1 MTGKQI
7 SRQEEEFRADL
18 RRLGDLYRAHVAA
31 KFTQNRLARAT
42 KVSSTTAGKWLAGA
56 GFPQQVEK
64 LVNLVKLLAAELAAA
79 GANVPSADRR
89 LLDAAVWRSRH
100 TAVSH
105 LRAESV
111 GAGVRGAHGR
121 AAVAADKA
129 RARLADLPDK
139 PRPFTVWSPQQLG
152 VHPAIHGE
160 TVTVPHH
167 AFVLPD
173 YVEREHDRQLRERLE
188 TAKAGDQAVLIVVRG
203 ESCTGKTRTAYEAVR
218 ARLADWDLV
227 FPKGVDSLLALL
239 AADAVTPETVLW
251 LNDAHDFFQGTEG
264 EAAAEALRRRL
275 EDPGPAV
282 IVATMWPTAH
292 RALTTAPQDGVDAQG
307 MYGHARALLGPVAP
321 VDVPPSFTELE
332 LRALRTHRHPSLETA
347 ARTSPTGAISQ
358 TLAAAP
364 QLVDHYES
372 AVAPDGPYGK
382 AIITAA
388 MDARRFGLTSPVTE
402 AFLETAA
409 SGYLTERQRADADPG
424 TWFASALRYAR
435 TRVMEVTAA
444 LEAVVHLSGMG
455 SLPGVY
461 RLADYLDHHARTT
474 RQYVF
479 PPASFWSAIEHHA
492 ATTEL
497 MGIGS
502 AAEEHGRRR
511 IAVALYR
518 RAAGAGEGAAAGR
531 LANLHS
537 LAGEAGHAVQAVALY
552 QEAAA
557 AGHSWAWR
565 ALVRL
570 EVEAGS
576 PEGAEA
582 LLRQAVAAGDV
593 QALHDL
599 VEALERSGER
609 DEAEALAR
617 GAAADRHTGILVNLA
632 NVRRALGDPPGAEV
646 LFRAAGDAGDGW
658 ALEKLAMMR
667 KSAED
672 PESAEALLRESA
684 AVGHAE
690 ALYALMDLRQEHGDH
705 EGARVLLLEAAEAGS
720 TTALWDLAMEREEAG
735 DHAEAERL
743 AREAGALGA
752 SDPLQELAVL
762 REAAGE
768 HELAELLAREAYSA
782 GDTSTLL
789 DLALLRE
796 KANDLEG
803 AERLAREAT
812 AGGHPYA
819 LQTLAQAR
827 AEAGDREGAHR
838 LAWEA
843 VRAGEPDVL
852 RSLMDD
858 QIEYGDHSGA
868 EQSALKA
875 ANCGYHWALTELSL
889 FRARAGDS
897 TGAEQIRR
905 FGLEADGSVCPGY

>member
-1 MTGKQI
+1 MTGKQV
-7 SRQEEEFRADL
+7 SGQEEEFRADL
-18 RRLGDLYRAHVAA
+18 RRLGGLYRAHVAG
-31 KFTQNRLARAT
+31 KFTQNRLARAIN
-42 KVSSTTAGKWLAGA
+42 VRSTTAGAWLAGKVV
-56 GFPQQVEK
+56 PKHVEK
-64 LVNLVKLLAAELAAA
+64 LVKLVELLAAELAAA
-79 GANVPSADRR
+79 GVVVPSADRR
-89 LLDAAVWRSRH
+89 LLDADVWRERY

-105 LRAESV
+105 LRAEAV

-129 RARLADLPDK
+129 RARFADLPDK
-139 PRPFTVWSPQQLG
+139 PRPFTVWSPRQLG

-160 TVTVPHH
+160 SVAVPRHE
-167 AFVLPD
+167 FVLPD

-188 TAKAGDQAVLIVVRG
+188 AAKAGDQAVLIVVRG

-218 ARLADWDLV
+218 ACLADWDLV

-239 AADAVTPETVLW
+239 AADAVAPETVLW
-251 LNDAHDFFQGTEG
+251 LNDAHDLFQDTEG
-264 EAAAEALRRRL
+264 EAAAAALRRRL
-275 EDPGPAV
+275 EVPGPAV
-282 IVATMWPTAH
+282 IVATMWPAAH
-292 RALTTAPQDGVDAQG
+292 RALITAPQGGVDARG
-307 MYGHARALLGPVAP
+307 LHEHARALLGPAAP

-332 LRALRTHRHPSLETA
+332 LRALRAYRHPSLETA
-347 ARTSPTGAISQ
+347 ARTSPTGAIAQ

-364 QLVDHYES
+364 QLVDHYEA

-388 MDARRFGLTSPVTE
+388 MDARRFGLTSPVTD
-402 AFLETAA
+402 AFLEAAA

-424 TWFASALRYAR
+424 TWFAGALRYAR

-444 LEAVVHLSGMG
+444 LEAVAHPSGMG

-474 RQYVF
+474 RQYAF

-497 MGIGS
+497 MGLGS

-531 LANLHS
+531 LAHLLQ
-537 LAGEAGHAVQAVALY
+537 LAGEAGDAVQAVALY

-570 EVEAGS
+570 EEEAGS

-599 VEALERSGER
+599 VEVLERSGER

-617 GAAADRHTGILVNLA
+617 GAAADGHTWMLVHLA
-632 NVRRALGDPPGAEV
+632 DLRRVLGDPPGAEV

-658 ALEKLAMMR
+658 ALQKLAMMR
-667 KSAED
+667 KAAGD
-672 PESAEALLRESA
+672 LESAEALLRESA

-690 ALYALMDLRQEHGDH
+690 ALYALMELCQDCGDH

-735 DHAEAERL
+735 DPAEAERL
-743 AREAGALGA
+743 AREAGAFGA
-752 SDPLQELAVL
+752 SDALQELALL

-782 GDTSTLL
+782 GDTSALL

-796 KANDLEG
+796 KADDREG

-812 AGGHPYA
+812 AGGHPSA
-819 LQTLAQAR
+819 LQTLARAR
-827 AEAGDREGAHR
+827 AEAGDGEGAHR

-852 RSLMDD
+852 RNLMDD
-858 QIEYGDHSGA
+858 QIEDGDRGGA
-868 EQSALKA
+868 EQSALRA
-875 ANCGYHWALTELSL
+875 ANCGYHWALTELAL
-889 FRARAGDS
+889 LRARAGDS
-897 TGAEQIRR
+897 AGAERIRR
-905 FGLEADGSVCPGY
+905 FGLEVDGSVCPGY